1 MLIGYVSDERYVAV
15 PEVLCEFIG
24 ADGASHEVRSR
35 ASGAIYADLA
45 PGEYATVLYKPGYG
59 SKRVALSLPLE
70 EPYHFRLLS
79 DCLLGYMWPKWIQ
92 SGERSEFRVHAVEAY
107 KLELWRYGWE

>member
-35 ASGAIYADLA
+35 ASGAFYADLA

-59 SKRVALSLPLE
+59 SKRVALSLPMDA
-70 EPYHFRLLS
+70 P
-79 DCLLGYMWPKWIQ
+79 
-92 SGERSEFRVHAVEAY
+92 
-107 KLELWRYGWE
+107 